1 MSELTSNNTKEIT
14 LKIDRGLFNDVY
26 YPYLFDYS
34 HRWNFYYGSAGS
46 GKSVFIAQKLLIKA
60 FKYKRRIL
68 VVRRY
73 GTTIRQSVFQ
83 LFKDILAQFKMIE
96 YCKILDSTFYI
107 QLPNGSEIIFMGADD
122 EYKLLS
128 IQDISDVFVEEATET
143 SKDFLEQLNLRMRG
157 TAPYP
162 QIHLAFN
169 PVSTTNFMYE
179 FMEIN
184 PPRDSFILK
193 TTYKDNKFLAKD
205 YVEALEDLRRTNPR
219 KAKVFCDGEWGST
232 GMLVF
237 EDNWEVRKFDVKELL
252 KKGLEVRFG
261 GDFGFSLDPTV
272 ILGTIYDKENETI
285 YVFDELYQRG
295 MTNPEIAEWVKSKN
309 YHKQRIFFDSAEP
322 KSITE
327 LNRLGILAKPAG
339 KGKDSIKFGIAF
351 LQRHHLVIDPECR
364 NLINELR
371 DYQYMQDKQTGEYIP
386 DKFVGLDHAIDALRY
401 AYSDIYKSARLKS
414 VSKLYLGL

>member
-1 MSELTSNNTKEIT
+1 MADVKTIQLN
-14 LKIDRGLFNDVY
+14 IDKRLFNDVY
-26 YPYLFDYS
+26 FPYLFDYS

-46 GKSVFIAQKLLIKA
+46 GKSMFIAQKLVIKA
-60 FKYKRRIL
+60 LRTKRRIL

-83 LFKDILAQFKMIE
+83 LFKDVLAQFKIIDK
-96 YCKILDSTFYI
+96 CKILDSTFYI
-107 QLPNGSEIIFMGADD
+107 LLPNGSEFIFMGADD

-128 IQDISDVFVEEATET
+128 IQDISDVFVEEATEC

-157 TAPYP
+157 KAPYP

-184 PPRDSFILK
+184 SPADSFILK
-193 TTYKDNKFLAKD
+193 TTYKDNKFLSKD

-219 KAKVFCDGEWGST
+219 KAKVFCDGEWGTT

-237 EDNWEVRKFDVKELL
+237 EDNWDIKYFDYKQLL
-252 KKGLEVRFG
+252 KDNPHFEVRFG
-261 GDFGFSLDPTV
+261 GDFGFSLDPT
-272 ILGTIYDKENETI
+272 TIIATLYDKENETI
-285 YVFDELYQRG
+285 YVFDELYQKG
-295 MTNPEIAEWVKSKN
+295 MTNPDIAEWVKSKN
-309 YHKQRIFFDSAEP
+309 YHKQIIYFDSAEP

-327 LNRLGILAKPAG
+327 LNRLGIKARPSA

-351 LQRHHLVIDPECR
+351 LQRHKIIIHPNCK

-371 DYQYMQDKQTGEYIP
+371 DYQFKQDKQTGEYYP
-386 DKFVGLDHAIDALRY
+386 DKFEGLDHTIDALRY
-401 AYSDIYKSARLKS
+401 AYADYYKSSRIKTL
-414 VSKLYLGL
+414 SKVYLGL